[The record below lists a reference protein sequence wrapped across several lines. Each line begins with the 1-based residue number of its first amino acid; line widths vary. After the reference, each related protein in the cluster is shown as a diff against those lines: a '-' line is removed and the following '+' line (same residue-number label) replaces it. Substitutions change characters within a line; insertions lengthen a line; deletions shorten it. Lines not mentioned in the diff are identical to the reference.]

1 MSKALIA
8 LAFLGAVL
16 IGFVAQLF
24 LPNTPAGRALSF
36 VAFMTAFF
44 PVARTLWF
52 AHVPAWRYWVAL
64 PFGVLV
70 GWGLDVWRTS
80 HLTEGTN
87 RLVGLT
93 VVALAT
99 GCLLFGTWRA
109 ARGSKRNPLG

>member
-8 LAFLGAVL
+8 LAFSGAVL
-16 IGFVAQLF
+16 IGLVTQIF
-24 LPNTPAGRALSF
+24 LPNTPGGRTVSF

-44 PVARTLWF
+44 PVARSLWF
-52 AHVPAWRYWVAL
+52 ARVPAWRYWVGLAA
-64 PFGVLV
+64 GALV

-80 HLTEGTN
+80 LTEDTN

-99 GCLLFGTWRA
+99 GCLLYGTLKA
-109 ARGSKRNPLG
+109 ARGSRRTP